1 VETKI
6 QTPSLLPYLKSVKNN
21 FGLDISL
28 VSEEYEFLEKTA
40 FPFLV
45 ICDSGSFTRVIDARI
60 VTDAESVI
68 KPVFLLLQSDQYH
81 LTSDGMWPLNNMD
94 IDRLWQQVFLQ
105 YSAQTPDESPHKP
118 HFVLLRQINKKGG
131 LSPFQSLFY
140 CTFRKDYFHPPC
152 SKCGK
157 SLDLCRDDHLLSESE
172 LQPYSSSLKR
182 YLYCPEC
189 TQDPNLKDFYVFS
202 LDAFDPPDL
211 KNHLDLI
218 KNWEHLIVNPITVD
232 HFPCLD
238 CADQARCFGNDK
250 LAVSRIVPFS
260 FYPFYL
266 MILEA
271 ATLNA
276 HDFLSLISGATQDEI
291 KDNLSGKRAL
301 GRVKYLEAAQQ
312 KLSVRSPFLFDSNH
326 EKNPLEILYL
336 KLSFLGQLAQMILS
350 NWAPLSHPGLSHSLE
365 RIWVKLARQGSLL
378 PLFWNFNIDV
388 IDIGIN
394 LANSPHLSVSPP
406 NHGLHFLG
414 NAWFYTLLVNDHQ
427 GAKKVLSELEK
438 LMVESTSTK
447 MGLSELI
454 KKNEANPVFA
464 AKNIFWRPKDRHV
477 NKDWQRL
484 WEESLELGGE
494 LLEAGMNRETSWSEN
509 KFWQDFEAL
518 REKVKAA
525 LFGQDSFIPKA
536 PSQSDD
542 QAISALLNEI
552 AVRWRLE
559 IKNRKDRKELGEIEQ
574 TLDLSSMPETTCE
587 SPKEITNKNKETI
600 ETVILRPDKA
610 GKQDT
615 YSPNRKDPEETLIL
629 STESHSASDLTD
641 QTLQDEGGIQE
652 TVILGSDDF
661 KRERTPSEP
670 ITEAVSGDDLPETVI
685 LPSGKKDVD
694 YSDAS
699 LAQNSTEHIST
710 TKETLNAAPEQVRKK
725 KTTQAEKKDAL
736 NDEDFLTETVILKTN
751 KDKDKESEHE

>member
-1 VETKI
+1 
-6 QTPSLLPYLKSVKNN
+6 
-21 FGLDISL
+21 
-28 VSEEYEFLEKTA
+28 
-40 FPFLV
+40 
-45 ICDSGSFTRVIDARI
+45 
-60 VTDAESVI
+60 
-68 KPVFLLLQSDQYH
+68 
-81 LTSDGMWPLNNMD
+81 
-94 IDRLWQQVFLQ
+94 
-105 YSAQTPDESPHKP
+105 
-118 HFVLLRQINKKGG
+118 
-131 LSPFQSLFY
+131 
-140 CTFRKDYFHPPC
+140 
-152 SKCGK
+152 
-157 SLDLCRDDHLLSESE
+157 
-172 LQPYSSSLKR
+172 
-182 YLYCPEC
+182 
-189 TQDPNLKDFYVFS
+189 
-202 LDAFDPPDL
+202 
-211 KNHLDLI
+211 
-218 KNWEHLIVNPITVD
+218 
-232 HFPCLD
+232 
-238 CADQARCFGNDK
+238 
-250 LAVSRIVPFS
+250 
-260 FYPFYL
+260 

-388 IDIGIN
+388 IDIGLN

-464 AKNIFWRPKDRHV
+464 AENIFWRPKDRHV

-484 WEESLELGGE
+484 WEKSLELSAG

-525 LFGQDSFIPKA
+525 LFGQDLFIPKA
-536 PSQSDD
+536 PSQYDD
-542 QAISALLNEI
+542 QAISALLNKI

-559 IKNRKDRKELGEIEQ
+559 INNRKDRKELGKVKQ
-574 TLDLSSMPETTCE
+574 MPDVSSMPETTLE
-587 SPKEITNKNKETI
+587 SPKEITNENGETI
-600 ETVILRPDKA
+600 ETVILRPDEA
-610 GKQDT
+610 GRQDT
-615 YSPNRKDPEETLIL
+615 YSPNRKDSEETLIL
-629 STESHSASDLTD
+629 STESHSASGLTD
-641 QTLQDEGGIQE
+641 QALQDEEEIQE
-652 TVILGSDDF
+652 TVILGTDDF
-661 KRERTPSEP
+661 ESKKPASDPFTQAE
-670 ITEAVSGDDLPETVI
+670 SGDDLPETII
-685 LPSGKKDVD
+685 LPSGKKDIDHSGVRQP
-694 YSDAS
+694 
-699 LAQNSTEHIST
+699 QNKTKHVSA
-710 TKETLNAAPEQVRKK
+710 TKETFSTAQEQVRKK
-725 KTTQAEKKDAL
+725 KTTQAEEKDVL
-736 NDEDFLTETVILKTN
+736 SDEDFLTETVILRTN
-751 KDKDKESEHE
+751 KDIDKESEHE